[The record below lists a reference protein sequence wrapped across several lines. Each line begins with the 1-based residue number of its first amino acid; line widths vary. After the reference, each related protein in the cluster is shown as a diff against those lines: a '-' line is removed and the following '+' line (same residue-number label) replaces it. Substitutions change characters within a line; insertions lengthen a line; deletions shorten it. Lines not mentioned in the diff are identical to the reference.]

1 MFENENKCPFGL
13 SILCQFQKKSAKAVE
28 QRRKKRKNV
37 IASDKMEGKT
47 QYLGL

>member
-28 QRRKKRKNV
+28 QRWKKRKMLLQV
-37 IASDKMEGKT
+37 IKWKEKHNS
-47 QYLGL
+47 